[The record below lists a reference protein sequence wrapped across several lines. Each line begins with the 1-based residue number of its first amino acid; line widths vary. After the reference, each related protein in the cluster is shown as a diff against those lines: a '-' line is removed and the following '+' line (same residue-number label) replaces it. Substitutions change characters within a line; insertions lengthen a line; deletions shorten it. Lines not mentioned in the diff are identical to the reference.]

1 MTINFCTLWK
11 KLKLKLKW
19 KKKSWIFL
27 VCITKLEK
35 HIYWYA
41 KGNTPNNEII
51 CQLIFIY
58 LKLFM

>member
-1 MTINFCTLWK
+1 MK
-11 KLKLKLKW
+11 KIKIKMKMKIKILN
-19 KKKSWIFL
+19 FL

-41 KGNTPNNEII
+41 KGNTPNNEMI